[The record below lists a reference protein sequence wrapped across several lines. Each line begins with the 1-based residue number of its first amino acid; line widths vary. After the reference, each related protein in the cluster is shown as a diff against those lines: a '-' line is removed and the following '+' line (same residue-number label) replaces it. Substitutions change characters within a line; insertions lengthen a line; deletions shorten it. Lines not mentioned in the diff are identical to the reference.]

1 MSNGKARKLTI
12 SIGAVLSVVVSIFF
26 YIRTDTPT
34 ALATFAGLLVV
45 TITLQVETIFRERQD
60 LERETRQQ
68 RLVLRVESLPWLADW
83 LDQAA
88 GSMESIENSYGGTM
102 AVNLARAAFRECQ
115 AQLAD
120 LRRGHYATSDEDE
133 SPRSPVRALTEN
145 LSKSLLATSVGE
157 DINWWL
163 QESSHRNVYWSLN
176 EQALRRGVTVERIFI
191 YRDWTSEVEKA
202 AKLQHDSGVHV
213 WRVREDH
220 LPQTLRINIM
230 LWDGVCG
237 LEFHSNSAGTA
248 IGQRFTF
255 EREDL
260 ELMIDRF
267 NLIKSSAR
275 LWDGVTST

>member
-1 MSNGKARKLTI
+1 MSNGRARKLTI
-12 SIGAVLSVVVSIFF
+12 SIGAILSVVVSIFF
-26 YIRTDTPT
+26 YLHTEVPD
-34 ALATFAGLLVV
+34 ALATLAGLIVV

-60 LERETRQQ
+60 LEQETRQQ
-68 RLVLRVESLPWLADW
+68 RLVLRMESMPWLADW
-83 LDQAA
+83 LDHATD
-88 GSMESIENSYGGTM
+88 SMEAIEHSYGGTM

-145 LSKSLLATSVGE
+145 LTTSLLATSVGE

-163 QESSHRNVYWSLN
+163 RESSNRKVYWSLN
-176 EQALRRGVTVERIFI
+176 EQALRRGVNVERVFI
-191 YRDWTSEVEKA
+191 YRDWTSDVEKV
-202 AKLQHDSGVHV
+202 AKLQHDSGVRV
-213 WRVREDH
+213 WLVREDH

-237 LEFHSNSAGTA
+237 LEFHSNSGGTA

-260 ELMIDRF
+260 VLMIDRF